1 MLGSLARVVRS
12 AHTLS
17 DVILRRGREPASST
31 PDPAAAERDSGTD
44 SGPPGHSRS
53 GKGRPTPK
61 RRDVQKRRGGPLQA
75 PPANRREAY
84 ARTRAGQRERRTQVK
99 QAGRT
104 GDTRNLMP
112 RDAGPV
118 RRLVRDIVD
127 ARRNIATIFIPL
139 AVLTFAATA
148 IHNRQLQAVGAAMF
162 YSAFLIMIVDSVLLT
177 RKVRRTVAERFPDEA
192 KQRGLAFYAISR
204 STVIRR
210 LRMPKPQVRPGAK
223 V

>member
-1 MLGSLARVVRS
+1 M
-12 AHTLS
+12 
-17 DVILRRGREPASST
+17 ILRRGRQPAPPP
-31 PDPAAAERDSGTD
+31 PDPAGTPSTD
-44 SGPPGHSRS
+44 RGGVAGA

-61 RRDVQKRRGGPLQA
+61 RRDVQKRRGGPLPP

-84 ARTRAGQRERRTQVK
+84 ARTRASQRERRSTVK

-104 GDTRNLMP
+104 GDERNLLP

-118 RRLVRDIVD
+118 RRLVRDVVD

-139 AVLTFAATA
+139 AVVTLGATI
-148 IHNRQLQAVGAAMF
+148 IHNKQLQVVGAAMF
-162 YSAFLIMIVDSVLLT
+162 YSAFLIMIVDSVLLMRT
-177 RKVRRTVAERFPDEA
+177 VRRTVAARFPEA
-192 KQRGLAFYAISR
+192 PAQRGLAFYAISR